1 MNGFA
6 TIGSVV
12 CHINIVAI
20 ADTIISRFFE
30 IQSTITTSIRHS
42 RQLQKTI
49 NITRSR
55 YDLSIF
61 R

>member
-12 CHINIVAI
+12 CHINVVAI
-20 ADTIISRFFE
+20 ADTTISRFFE

-42 RQLQKTI
+42 RQLQKQ
-49 NITRSR
+49 
-55 YDLSIF
+55 
-61 R
+61 